1 VFFKRGPFAWNGL
14 LAWWLVLVA
23 YFLWITV
30 TSIALVRA
38 VKRDPGDAE
47 YPNAAATNGHGAR
60 TDDALAAEV
69 AQLRRDLD
77 RLSTGSAT

>member
-1 VFFKRGPFAWNGL
+1 
-14 LAWWLVLVA
+14 VLVA

-38 VKRDPGDAE
+38 VKRDRGDAE
-47 YPNAAATNGHGAR
+47 DAAATNGHRADG
-60 TDDALAAEV
+60 ALAAQV

-77 RLSTGSAT
+77 RLSTGSAA